1 MLKEGQNVGTASAS
15 VEMTDTQ
22 RTRIVVALIIG
33 AFLAVLNETMIQVA
47 FPDLMKDFSAPLMTV
62 QWLATVYMLVVGTL
76 VPVTALLQMW
86 FTTRQM
92 FLSATI
98 FFLVGTIVC
107 GAAPVFPVLWIGR
120 ALQALGTGIMLPVM
134 MNTMM
139 NIFPPERRGS
149 AMGMIGLV
157 VMFAPAIGPTI
168 AGLIIDWLSWRWM
181 FYLIIPI
188 AAFSVLFAAAYLRNV
203 SEITKPKVDHL
214 SIGLSCI
221 GFGGFV
227 YGLSAAA
234 TNLSSETALVS
245 LLVGAAALVLFVLRQ
260 LSIAAP
266 ILELR
271 TFRYPMFRIAMVL
284 VLLLMSVMFSAGLL
298 LSQFMLIVLGMTAF
312 EVGLCGLLPG
322 TVYAAMSL
330 ISGKLF
336 DRYSV
341 KVLIVPGFMLV
352 LLSLWAFT
360 WLDQDTTAIYIIAMN
375 VLLSIGIPLVM
386 TPVQTAGLNALPRT
400 LFPHGA
406 AIVNTLMQIA
416 GAIGIVTFTGIVSKE
431 SNDYLESLGN
441 PATLSDQ
448 LHGFNVGIQS
458 AFWWALAVGAA
469 ALVVSLFI
477 KRAEPPEQA

>member
-1 MLKEGQNVGTASAS
+1 MDTASAS
-15 VEMTDTQ
+15 VAMTDIQ
-22 RTRIVVALIIG
+22 RKRIVSALIIG

-47 FPDLMKDFSAPLMTV
+47 FPDLMRDFSAPFMTV

-76 VPVTALLQMW
+76 VPVTALLQQW

-92 FLSATI
+92 FLSAAI

-107 GAAPVFPVLWIGR
+107 GAAPIFSVLLIGR
-120 ALQALGTGIMLPVM
+120 AVQALGTGLMLPVM

-181 FYLIIPI
+181 FYLLIPI
-188 AAFSVLFAAAYLRNV
+188 AAFSVLFAAANLRNV
-203 SEITKPKVDHL
+203 SDITKPKVDHL
-214 SIGLSCI
+214 SIMLSCV
-221 GFGGFV
+221 GFGGLV

-234 TNLSSETALVS
+234 SKFSSETLGS
-245 LLVGAAALVLFVLRQ
+245 LIVGGIALVLFVRRQ

-271 TFRYPMFRIAMVL
+271 TFRYPVFSIAMVL
-284 VLLLMSVMFSAGLL
+284 VLLLMMVMFAAGLL

-322 TVYAAMSL
+322 IVYAAMSL

-336 DRYSV
+336 DRYGV
-341 KVLIVPGFMLV
+341 KVLIVPGFMLI

-360 WLDQDTTAIYIIAMN
+360 WLDKDTTAVYIITMN
-375 VLLSIGIPLVM
+375 VSLYTGVTLVL
-386 TPVQTAGLNALPRT
+386 TPVQTAGLNALPRR

-416 GAIGIVTFTGIVSKE
+416 GAIGIVTFTGIVSKV
-431 SNDYLESLGN
+431 NIDYLGSLDN
-441 PATLSDQ
+441 TPSLSDQ
-448 LHGFNVGIQS
+448 LNGFNAGIQS
-458 AFWWALAVGAA
+458 AFWWAFMIGAA
-469 ALVVSLFI
+469 ALVVSMFI
-477 KRAEPPEQA
+477 KRAEPPK

>member
-1 MLKEGQNVGTASAS
+1 MDTASAS
-15 VEMTDTQ
+15 VAMTDIQ
-22 RTRIVVALIIG
+22 RKRIVSALIIG

-47 FPDLMKDFSAPLMTV
+47 FPDLMRDFSAPFMTV

-76 VPVTALLQMW
+76 VPVTALLQQW

-92 FLSATI
+92 FLSAAI

-107 GAAPVFPVLWIGR
+107 GAAPIFSVLLIGR
-120 ALQALGTGIMLPVM
+120 AVQALGTGLMLPVM

-181 FYLIIPI
+181 FYLLIPI
-188 AAFSVLFAAAYLRNV
+188 AAFSVLFAAANLRNV
-203 SEITKPKVDHL
+203 SDITKPKVDHL
-214 SIGLSCI
+214 SIMLSCV
-221 GFGGFV
+221 GFGGLV

-234 TNLSSETALVS
+234 SKFSSETLGS
-245 LLVGAAALVLFVLRQ
+245 LIVGGIALVLFVRRQ
-260 LSIAAP
+260 LFIAAP

-271 TFRYPMFRIAMVL
+271 TFRYPVFSIAMVL
-284 VLLLMSVMFSAGLL
+284 VLLLMMVMFAAGLL

-322 TVYAAMSL
+322 IVYAAMSL

-336 DRYSV
+336 DRYGV
-341 KVLIVPGFMLV
+341 KVLIVPGFMLI

-360 WLDQDTTAIYIIAMN
+360 WLDKDTTAVYIITMN
-375 VLLSIGIPLVM
+375 VSLYTGVTLVL
-386 TPVQTAGLNALPRT
+386 TPVQTAGLNALPRR

-416 GAIGIVTFTGIVSKE
+416 GAIGIVTFTGIVSKV
-431 SNDYLESLGN
+431 NIDYLGSLDN
-441 PATLSDQ
+441 TPSLSDQ
-448 LHGFNVGIQS
+448 LNGFNAGIQS
-458 AFWWALAVGAA
+458 AFWWAFMIGAA
-469 ALVVSLFI
+469 ALVVSMFI
-477 KRAEPPEQA
+477 KRAEPPK

>member
-1 MLKEGQNVGTASAS
+1 MDTANAS
-15 VEMTDTQ
+15 VDMTDIQ

-33 AFLAVLNETMIQVA
+33 AFIAVLNETMIQVA
-47 FPDLMKDFSAPLMTV
+47 FPDLMRDFSAPLMTV

-76 VPVTALLQMW
+76 VPVTALLQQW

-98 FFLVGTIVC
+98 FFLVGTIIC
-107 GAAPVFPVLWIGR
+107 GAAPVFSVLLIGR
-120 ALQALGTGIMLPVM
+120 AVQALGTGIMLPVM

-188 AAFSVLFAAAYLRNV
+188 AAFSVLVAAAYLRNV
-203 SEITKPKVDHL
+203 SEITKPRVDQL

-234 TNLSSETALVS
+234 TNLSSKTTLVS

-260 LSIAAP
+260 LSVAAP

-271 TFRYPMFRIAMVL
+271 TFRYPMFSIAMVL
-284 VLLLMSVMFSAGLL
+284 VLLLMTVMFSAGLL

-322 TVYAAMSL
+322 IVYAAMSL
-330 ISGKLF
+330 ISGRLF
-336 DRYSV
+336 DRYGV

-360 WLDQDTTAIYIIAMN
+360 WLDKDTTALYIIATN

-441 PATLSDQ
+441 THTLSDQ
-448 LHGFNVGIQS
+448 LHGFSVGIQS

-469 ALVVSLFI
+469 ALVVSMFI
-477 KRAEPPEQA
+477 KRAEPPKQV

>member
-1 MLKEGQNVGTASAS
+1 
-15 VEMTDTQ
+15 MTGIQ

-33 AFLAVLNETMIQVA
+33 AFIAVLNETMIQVA
-47 FPDLMKDFSAPLMTV
+47 FPDLMRDYSAPLMTV

-76 VPVTALLQMW
+76 LPVTALLQQW

-107 GAAPVFPVLWIGR
+107 GTAPVFSVLLIGR
-120 ALQALGTGIMLPVM
+120 VVQALGTGLMLPVM

-139 NIFPPERRGS
+139 HIYPPERRGG

-157 VMFAPAIGPTI
+157 VMFAPAIGPTV
-168 AGLIIDWLSWRWM
+168 AGLIIDRLSWRWM

-188 AAFSVLFAAAYLRNV
+188 AAISVLFAAALLRNV
-203 SEITKPKVDHL
+203 SDITKPKVDYL
-214 SIGLSCI
+214 SIVLSCT
-221 GFGGFV
+221 GFGGLV

-234 TNLSSETALVS
+234 IYLSSETWGS
-245 LLVGAAALVLFVLRQ
+245 LIVGGIALVLFVLRQ

-271 TFRYPMFRIAMVL
+271 TFRYPMFSIAMVL
-284 VLLLMSVMFSAGLL
+284 VLLLMMVMFSAGLL

-322 TVYAAMSL
+322 VAYAAMSL
-330 ISGKLF
+330 VSGKLF
-336 DRYSV
+336 DRYGV
-341 KVLIVPGFMLV
+341 KVLIIPGFVLV

-360 WLDQDTTAIYIIAMN
+360 WLDMGTTAVYIIAMN
-375 VLLSIGIPLVM
+375 VLLSIGIPLVI
-386 TPVQTAGLNALPRT
+386 TPVQTAGLNALPRR

-416 GAIGIVTFTGIVSKE
+416 GAIGIVTFTGIVSKV
-431 SNDYLESLGN
+431 SNDYMASSGN
-441 PATLSDQ
+441 TWSDQ
-448 LHGFNVGIQS
+448 LSGFSAGIQS
-458 AFWWALAVGAA
+458 AFWWAMAVGAA
-469 ALVVSLFI
+469 ALIVGMFM
-477 KRAEPPEQA
+477 KRAEPPE

>member
-1 MLKEGQNVGTASAS
+1 VNPASAS
-15 VEMTDTQ
+15 VAMTDIQ

-33 AFLAVLNETMIQVA
+33 AFVAVLNETMIQVA
-47 FPDLMKDFSAPLMTV
+47 FPDLMRDFSAPLMTV

-76 VPVTALLQMW
+76 VPVTALLQQW

-107 GAAPVFPVLWIGR
+107 GIAPVFSVLLIGR
-120 ALQALGTGIMLPVM
+120 AVQALGTGLMLPVM

-181 FYLIIPI
+181 FYLLIPI

-203 SEITKPKVDHL
+203 SDITKPKVDHL
-214 SIGLSCI
+214 SIVLSCV
-221 GFGGFV
+221 GFGGLV

-234 TNLSSETALVS
+234 TNFSSETWGS
-245 LLVGAAALVLFVLRQ
+245 LIVGSIALVLFVYRQ
-260 LSIAAP
+260 LSITAP

-271 TFRYPMFRIAMVL
+271 TFRYSTFSIAMVL
-284 VLLLMSVMFSAGLL
+284 VLLLMMVMFSAGLL

-322 TVYAAMSL
+322 IVYAAMSL

-336 DRYSV
+336 DRYGV
-341 KVLIVPGFMLV
+341 KVLIVPGFVLI

-360 WLDQDTTAIYIIAMN
+360 WLDKDTTVLYIIAMN
-375 VLLSIGIPLVM
+375 VLLSLGIPLVI
-386 TPVQTAGLNALPRT
+386 TPVQTAGLNTLPRN

-416 GAIGIVTFTGIVSKE
+416 GAIGIVTFTGIVSKV

-441 PATLSDQ
+441 TPALSDQ
-448 LHGFNVGIQS
+448 LSGFSAGIQS
-458 AFWWALAVGAA
+458 AFWWAFIVGAA
-469 ALVVSLFI
+469 ALVVGMFI
-477 KRAEPPEQA
+477 KRAQPSKEV